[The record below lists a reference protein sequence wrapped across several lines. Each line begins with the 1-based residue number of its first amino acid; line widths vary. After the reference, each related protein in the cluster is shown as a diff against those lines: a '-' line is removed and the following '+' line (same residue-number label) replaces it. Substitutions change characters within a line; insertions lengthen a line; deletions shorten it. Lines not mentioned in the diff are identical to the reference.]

1 MDRNREPDEA
11 PAAAPDV
18 ADIAR
23 ALAAIR
29 RSQSRRALARLAE
42 RRAAPQAPDTAGPT
56 AAAAQAAAATPAGP
70 PSDAVVL
77 LLDAVEESAAP
88 TVTEAAAA
96 LGVDQPRASR
106 LASQALAAGLL
117 RREAD
122 QADGRRSL
130 LRLTADGR
138 AVLDGVHAFRRLVV
152 AEATADWS
160 DADRAAFARLLTRFV
175 ADFGAVTGTADR
187 PKP

>member
-1 MDRNREPDEA
+1 MDRNHEPDEA

-23 ALAAIR
+23 ALVAIR
-29 RSQSRRALARLAE
+29 RSRSRRALARLAE
-42 RRAAPQAPDTAGPT
+42 RRAAPQAPDAAGPT
-56 AAAAQAAAATPAGP
+56 GP

-77 LLDAVEESAAP
+77 LLDAVEESGAP

-152 AEATADWS
+152 AEATVDWS

-175 ADFGAVTGTADR
+175 ADFGAVTGPADR